1 MTTARPAEA
10 SVPGVAPDARP
21 SAAPETARWLRRW
34 VALTVGL
41 LTLVTVLTA
50 FAEDMPAS
58 HRLAVPPAAAV
69 MLAAWLVELSGV
81 RWPRFGLIAANVLPN
96 LWLALIHHGFAN
108 YLFLLLLVAWVG
120 LVGSRAES
128 AAAFAL
134 SLATVGV
141 PTGLEA
147 AGGQVPWSAWIS
159 LSAILLLVWLMALVL
174 RRQERLVGELHR
186 SRAEAERR
194 SRELG
199 MLLDVSRSV
208 ASTLEMQPLLDAV
221 LDALG
226 SVVDYTGA
234 AIFTLNETGDTLSFA
249 HLRGPASFRWEGVR
263 PMRYAV
269 EDLRPTWDRLCR
281 DEPVVIPDVRGD
293 TPDARSFRRPAG
305 EDVLE
310 ATYAFIRS
318 VLWVPLVVRG
328 RIIGLLS
335 ITDPAP
341 DAYSPRDAS
350 LAVAIARQ
358 AAVAMENARL
368 HERARQAAV
377 LEERQRLALE
387 LHDSVTQAL
396 YGVSLH
402 AEAAGRALADG
413 ENDAVAASLREI
425 RETTQEAL
433 GEMRLL
439 LFELR
444 PPLLEEHGLAR
455 ALQSRLGAVEARAGL
470 VTEFQGDG
478 AERLPPETE
487 QELYRLAQEA
497 LNNVLKHAHAGRVVV
512 RLDVSADRATL
523 EVADDGLG
531 FEPSLR
537 GGDGFGL
544 PGMRERA
551 ERLGGILSVES
562 APGAGTRVRVEVP
575 R

>member
-1 MTTARPAEA
+1 MATVPPPEA
-10 SVPGVAPDARP
+10 SVPIVAHDAR
-21 SAAPETARWLRRW
+21 SGAAPETARWLRRW
-34 VALTVGL
+34 VAVAVGL

-69 MLAAWLVELSGV
+69 MLAAWMVELSGV

-96 LWLALIHHGFAN
+96 LWLAYIHHGFAN
-108 YLFLLLLVAWVG
+108 YLFLLLLVAWVA
-120 LVGSRAES
+120 LVGSRAEG
-128 AAAFAL
+128 AAAFLL

-141 PTGLEA
+141 A
-147 AGGQVPWSAWIS
+147 AGSDADGGQLPWSAWIS

-174 RRQERLVGELHR
+174 RRQERLVAELRR

-194 SRELG
+194 SHELG
-199 MLLDVSRSV
+199 TLLDVSRSV

-226 SVVDYTGA
+226 SVVRSTGT
-234 AIFTLNETGDTLSFA
+234 AILTVDEARSRLTFA
-249 HLRGPASFRWEGVR
+249 HWRGPASFTAEIARAVRYRIQDFGPVWE
-263 PMRYAV
+263 
-269 EDLRPTWDRLCR
+269 RLCR
-281 DEPVVIPDVRGD
+281 DEPVVIADVRGE
-293 TPDARSFRRPAG
+293 TGEAAIFRRLVG
-305 EDVLE
+305 ESELDT
-310 ATYAFIRS
+310 AYGFIRS
-318 VLWVPLVVRG
+318 AMWVPLVVRG
-328 RIIGLLS
+328 RMVGLLS

-341 DAYSPRDAS
+341 DAYGPRDAS
-350 LAVAIARQ
+350 LALAIARQ

-377 LEERQRLALE
+377 LEERQRLARE

-396 YGVSLH
+396 YGVSLY

-413 ENDAVAASLREI
+413 ESDAVTTNLREI

-439 LFELR
+439 LFDLR

-455 ALQSRLGAVEARAGL
+455 ALRTRLGAVEARAGL
-470 VTEFQGDG
+470 VAELSGEG

-497 LNNVLKHAHAGRVVV
+497 LNNVVKHAHARRVAV
-512 RLDVSADRATL
+512 RLDVSTDRAVL
-523 EVADDGLG
+523 EVADDGIG
-531 FEPSLR
+531 FEPALR

-551 ERLGGILSVES
+551 ERLGGRLQVES
-562 APGAGTRVRVEVP
+562 APGAGTRVRAEVP